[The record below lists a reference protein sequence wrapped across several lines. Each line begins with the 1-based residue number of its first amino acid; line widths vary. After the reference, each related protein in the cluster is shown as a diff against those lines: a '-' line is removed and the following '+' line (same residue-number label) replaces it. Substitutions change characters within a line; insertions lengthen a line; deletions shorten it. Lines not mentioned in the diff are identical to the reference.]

1 MNPGLEIIEEDKEII
16 VCRKPPGI
24 PVQTAK
30 MGQQDMVSL
39 LKSYRAGKQEPPEVY
54 VVHRLDQPVEGLMVF
69 AKDQKAAASLGR
81 QIQQKNVDKYYQ
93 ALVEGVPRPSEG
105 RLEDYLLRDG
115 RTNTSMVVK
124 KETKGAKRA
133 VLQYQVQQSAT
144 YQETVAWN
152 GQPADPFENGQPVSL
167 FENGQ
172 PVSLLEIQLE
182 TGRHHQIRVQLAH
195 AGYPLVG
202 DRKYN
207 PRCHNGYLPIGLC
220 SVRLAFDHPAAG
232 RRMEFSIE
240 PEGQAFQAFYGAGI

>member
-1 MNPGLEIIEEDKEII
+1 MLEIIEEDQEII
-16 VCRKPPGI
+16 VCRKPSGI

-39 LKSYRAGKQEPPEVY
+39 LKNYRARKKEPPEVY

-69 AKDQKAAASLGR
+69 AKNPKSAASLSR

-93 ALVEGVPRPSEG
+93 ALVEGVPRPSGG

-115 RTNTSMVVK
+115 RSNTSKVVK

-144 YQETVAWN
+144 YQATATQNDRVD
-152 GQPADPFENGQPVSL
+152 GL
-167 FENGQ
+167 FESGQ
-172 PVSLLEIQLE
+172 TVSLLEIQLE

-195 AGYPLVG
+195 AGYPLIG
-202 DRKYN
+202 DKKYN
-207 PRCHNGYLPIGLC
+207 SRCQNGYLPIGLC
-220 SVRLAFDHPAAG
+220 SIRLAFAHPVTG

-240 PEGQAFQAFYGAGI
+240 PRGQAFQAFYGSFSIENSNNKL